1 MGWTVMT
8 VVMVVF
14 FVIVAIASVER
25 EKESSK
31 KFEKTLKNK
40 VGKTQNVLSLKTL
53 SPEEM
58 NSRLMV
64 PNIGGSPHYDPDFGE
79 GELVVRKF

>member
-25 EKESSK
+25 EKECSK

-64 PNIGGSPHYDPDFGE
+64 PNIGGSPHYDPDFGD